1 MISMDGKAELQML
14 SFQAPKI
21 RLLRSMSIET
31 EVMQVSFSIMFI
43 YLLTL
48 ILQIIKYITNYQ
60 IVNNHFSLQFF

>member
-43 YLLTL
+43 YLFAL
-48 ILQIIKYITNYQ
+48 ILQIIK
-60 IVNNHFSLQFF
+60 

>member
-31 EVMQVSFSIMFI
+31 EVMQVSFSIMF
-43 YLLTL
+43 YLFTL
-48 ILQIIKYITNYQ
+48 ILHMIKYFTNYQ
-60 IVNNHFSLQFF
+60 IVHNHFSLQFF